1 MSPPGNPDPDEE
13 GVLSPD
19 ELRLS
24 EKEEVEEIEE
34 GRYVVSTDG
43 SKPDVPEKA
52 VNKDKKS
59 DQRTDISRDNK
70 SSTASKIGE
79 ANIESQVEAE
89 LRDIPTEFGYRI
101 SVKYGDS
108 VDHHRLYAD
117 DVTTTFNNLLAWY
130 AKNLDSEMS
139 PGEVL
144 GILLSESD
152 VSVQYPVKSFE
163 QYLVDNGLSTD
174 DTIADLL
181 ITMREDGAFNFPP
194 QK

>member
-59 DQRTDISRDNK
+59 EQRTHISRDSK

-181 ITMREDGAFNFPP
+181 ITMREDGAFDFPP

>member
-117 DVTTTFNNLLAWY
+117 DVTTTFYNLLAWY

-181 ITMREDGAFNFPP
+181 ITMREDGAFDFPP

>member
-181 ITMREDGAFNFPP
+181 ITMREDGAFDFPP

>member
-59 DQRTDISRDNK
+59 EQRTHISRDSK